1 LPINDAK
8 QLTRLYFPRSTG
20 IKIIEVVGDDDDES
34 EDLGSQDSARSGG
47 RDSEDVAEAKR
58 DRKRERDV
66 GVKKH
71 KREAGDPDGVS
82 FCYTNPFRATI
93 DNSSRAQPENT
104 S

>member
-8 QLTRLYFPRSTG
+8 QLTRLYFPPSTG
-20 IKIIEVVGDDDDES
+20 IKIIEVVGDDDES

-47 RDSEDVAEAKR
+47 SDSEDVAEAKR

-71 KREAGDPDGVS
+71 KRGAGDPDGVS
-82 FCYTNPFRATI
+82 FCYTNPFRVTI
-93 DNSSRAQPENT
+93 DDSSCAQPENT